1 MSTFDLVLL
10 AFAAVLVVL
19 GMLKGLV
26 RILIGLLAL
35 VAAFAFAARF
45 HAGLAARLAGSGL
58 GEETLRLLAYLL
70 IFVGVVLAGGLCAFV
85 LAKLMRMAMLGW
97 ADRLGGAALGFVAA
111 LLAAALIVPPVLAYW
126 PSGEGLLARST
137 LAPYLTAVADLATS
151 LVPGDLSERYRHKIE
166 GLRRHWQRPAP

>member
-35 VAAFAFAARF
+35 VAAFAVAARF

-58 GEETLRLLAYLL
+58 GDETLRLLAYLL

-97 ADRLGGAALGFVAA
+97 ADR
-111 LLAAALIVPPVLAYW
+111 
-126 PSGEGLLARST
+126 SGER
-137 LAPYLTAVADLATS
+137 PC
-151 LVPGDLSERYRHKIE
+151 
-166 GLRRHWQRPAP
+166 LRAEP